1 MNPEKLPSSL
11 MQFAEYYM
19 ATKAALDDPDLKLVL
34 LDRTLA
40 GDLGHSIWRVNE
52 LIHEERCILEGIE
65 TDFGTVSAVDLELAR
80 MLHPNDQLQIPYK
93 YKTSLL
99 KT

>member
-1 MNPEKLPSSL
+1 
-11 MQFAEYYM
+11 
-19 ATKAALDDPDLKLVL
+19 
-34 LDRTLA
+34 
-40 GDLGHSIWRVNE
+40 VNE